1 MKKITSKF
9 LSIIL
14 VMTLLLNMFSPFT
27 VFALELIEQE
37 EQIQK
42 EQTSEIYEEEVP
54 LPEEKEISE
63 EKNTSEE
70 VQNKEEVSE
79 DKTGNDKEIATI
91 DNTTTTT
98 ITTKANEETTSS
110 IPMTD
115 IAEKG
120 NIEVETHL
128 VLPIVNCEKNNL
140 TFTIYDSAHQSA
152 SINLNKVNEPQDGY
166 YEDTIKLGDQKIRFV
181 ATERDKDGH
190 LLSGVDKNENVV
202 YISVNLYSLNKGNY
216 TIELKGKHFITYQ
229 VPVTLDK
236 FSKRVKFTDEKGM
249 FEIGDINGD
258 GKVTELDSNLMLDAL
273 DSNSTKYD
281 LNLDGV
287 VDIADLN
294 YISAIIYGQ
303 EKSASI
309 EDTNAIIESKN
320 ISFEVNEKILS
331 EESADLSSIFT
342 DEGIVKLQQVDNNPI
357 ELGIDLSGQE
367 KSESVPMREVRI
379 TVGENAPQGM
389 LLRIETESG
398 EIIEKNAFATTANNI
413 HYFTEEVS
421 EGTLKI
427 DLGKQVAVKKVTIV
441 VTETSTNKLADIAKV
456 EFLNNVKVETSMPEN
471 FYTPTITNIDTS
483 VSEQLTVNF
492 SSVPNVTGYEIEIV
506 GPKINT
512 IFQTTFTTF
521 TIEDLKNYA
530 TYNIRVQ
537 SVNQEWRS
545 GWSDISKASPQSTR
559 KPPAVDMVT
568 ATPTYSGIDFGW
580 KDMDD
585 TLSYNI
591 YYRKVGSEEY
601 TKISEIT
608 GTKYSLKGLEAA
620 VEYEAYLTG
629 NNPLGEG
636 SASQTV
642 KAKTL
647 KADAAIV
654 PQYKLINTK
663 VANAEKNNHIKD
675 VIYADGTMTDNN
687 KFAIVDD
694 KFATYWE
701 KTSWHAGTYYSEN
714 SRVPIVVLDKA
725 YKMDEFILTVPDSYQ
740 YTLKTTP
747 ANDGDIMFRY
757 WQDETET
764 FDNSTRTSIKA
775 TLKALKDENGRI
787 YYLMKLDEPVTAN
800 AVQFGVTVANNGS
813 SAQISEV
820 KLYEYD
826 SLVDDVAKLF
836 VDDLR
841 VELAKG
847 VTQKDIDALRER
859 ANIKDNDEYSPYRDS
874 VLADLDYAEK
884 ILKDE
889 KLNDVIVLNPNI
901 SNSYNSHLKF
911 AMTINDYQPLGIV
924 ARPGDTLNVYVG
936 STGKINV
943 QLVYTQY
950 HAEANAWSKTYNLQK
965 GQNIITIDAIGS
977 AESERGGSVYV
988 RYTSAPDTKNPI
1000 KVRVSGGTKIP
1011 MLDVSTIT
1019 DATEKEKAIKTYISD
1034 LQKYNASLENIYAQE
1049 EKTFDNRNSVLAS
1062 TEIVT
1067 EHGLFSVSSLAV
1079 ENALNSVSD
1088 KVSRLAESTY
1098 AFDEMM
1104 EMFYR
1109 QKGLKR
1115 NAEDKK
1121 DEMPKARINI
1131 RYMRMFDGAF
1141 MYAGGYHV
1149 GIEYGSIAGLVQASR
1164 NTDAATGYF
1173 GWGISHEVGHQINQS
1188 DTVFAEVTNNI
1199 YALLAQTSN
1208 DSDKSRLEISNIY
1221 EKIYSKVTSHTL
1233 GRAQNVFVQLGMYWQ
1248 LHLAYDDN
1256 KTFEDTNSVYSK
1268 INHYSRTYNNTKK
1281 YTRDELTILYACM
1294 ATGKDLTDF
1303 FATWGLTASDTL
1315 KEELATLDL
1324 EKETKAIYYL
1334 NDAARRYRL
1343 SGQKGISAT
1352 TKLDADISESNS
1364 QDKRV
1369 TLNFNVNAE
1378 EDKIL
1383 GYEILRNN
1391 TSIGFVTGDTHTFT
1405 DVIGAENNRA
1415 YTYQIVAYDYLL
1427 NKTNTITLD
1436 EIKIS
1441 HDGSIVKDNFTIE
1454 SNFKEKGEIVD
1465 NEDETLDHAKLH
1477 VNNLIDGNAKTGFNG
1492 TERIRTLSQTNDRPS
1507 LSNDNNNAYVIINLN
1522 AKMAVSGIK
1531 YRALVENATLNSN
1544 TIKKYKIS
1552 VSSNGTDWTIARTG
1566 TFNLTVDKPEETIYF
1581 MGQDKDSESQLW
1593 TYNDISYIKIESDG
1607 NRNGLSGAEIDII
1620 APPGDNID
1628 LEMKDETTPVIGILE
1643 NDYCYLTEG
1652 CPNEVDE
1659 NGDPV
1664 GIIKKD
1670 SVIIQGSYRGS
1681 PSFNNILIGDAND
1694 DTKVYS
1700 GYQLIFAEI
1709 NSDMTVY
1716 EVAKGTW
1723 LFVMTKEQYEAMLN
1737 SSSAIRA
1744 YLYRVNDAVSLDG
1757 QRLTSTSKAVSN
1769 LKAYNEL
1776 EKIQLTSTTKND

>member
-1 MKKITSKF
+1 MKKIVNNL
-9 LSIIL
+9 LSMLL
-14 VMTLLLNMFSPFT
+14 VSAMLFNLFSPFA
-27 VFALELIEQE
+27 VFALEEADTNSQTQE
-37 EQIQK
+37 IF
-42 EQTSEIYEEEVP
+42 EEEIP
-54 LPEEKEISE
+54 TEETKNTEEVATSSE
-63 EKNTSEE
+63 ESSQETEQPKQED
-70 VQNKEEVSE
+70 QN
-79 DKTGNDKEIATI
+79 NATQNI
-91 DNTTTTT
+91 DQKTTTPIVTDTT
-98 ITTKANEETTSS
+98 TS
-110 IPMTD
+110 IPMSD
-115 IAEKG
+115 VAGKG
-120 NIEVETHL
+120 NIEVEAHL
-128 VLPIVNCEKNNL
+128 VLPIANVEKNNM
-140 TFTIYDSAHQSA
+140 TFTIYDSSNNKA
-152 SINLNKVNEPQDGY
+152 SIDLNKVNEPKDGY
-166 YEDTIKLGDQKIRFV
+166 YEDTISLGKQNIRIT
-181 ATERDKDGH
+181 ATERDKDGQ
-190 LLSGVDKNENVV
+190 LLSGIDKTENVV
-202 YISVNLYSLNKGNY
+202 YISVNLYSLDKGNY
-216 TIELKGKHFITYQ
+216 TVELKGKYFVTYKI
-229 VPVTLDK
+229 PVTLDK
-236 FSKRVKFTDEKGM
+236 FSQRLNLTDEKGM
-249 FEIGDINGD
+249 FEIGDINSD
-258 GKVTELDSNLMLDAL
+258 GKVDIKDNNLMINAIDNN
-273 DSNSTKYD
+273 DSKYD
-281 LNLDGV
+281 LNLDGA

-294 YISAIIYGQ
+294 YITAIINST
-303 EKSASI
+303 EKTVNY
-309 EDTNAIIESKN
+309 ENTNAIIDSEN
-320 ISFEVNEKILS
+320 ITFEVKENMLAEG
-331 EESADLSSIFT
+331 SADLSTIFT
-342 DEGIVKLQQVDNNPI
+342 DEGVIKLQQVDNKPI
-357 ELGIDLSGQE
+357 ELGIDLSGQDA
-367 KSESVPMREVRI
+367 KESVEMREVRI
-379 TVGENAPQGM
+379 TVGENVPQGM
-389 LLRIETESG
+389 LIRVETENG
-398 EIIEKNAFATTANNI
+398 DIIEKNVFAPTANTI
-413 HYFTEEVS
+413 HYFTEEVT
-421 EGTLKI
+421 EGTLKV
-427 DLGKQVAVKKVTIV
+427 DLGKQVAVKKVTII
-441 VTETSTNKLADIAKV
+441 VTEASTNNLADIAKV

-471 FYTPTITNIDTS
+471 FYTPTITNVDTS

-506 GPKINT
+506 GPEINT
-512 IFQTTFTTF
+512 IFQTTFTSF

-530 TYNIRVQ
+530 NYTIKVQ

-545 GWSDISKASPQSTR
+545 GWSDPYTASPQSTR

-580 KDMDD
+580 KDMED

-608 GTKYSLKGLEAA
+608 GIKYSLKGLEAA

-647 KADAAIV
+647 KSDATIV
-654 PQYKLINTK
+654 PQYKLINTS
-663 VANAEKNNHIKD
+663 VDGAEKNNHIKD
-675 VIYADGTMTDNN
+675 VLYSAGTMTDNN
-687 KFAIVDD
+687 GYSIVDD
-694 KFATYWE
+694 KFDTYFSVNDWQINA
-701 KTSWHAGTYYSEN
+701 HYSN
-714 SRVPIVVLDKA
+714 MGAPIIVLDNS
-725 YKMDEFILTVPDSYQ
+725 YKMNEFILTVPDTS
-740 YTLKTTP
+740 TP
-747 ANDGDIMFRY
+747 
-757 WQDETET
+757 
-764 FDNSTRTSIKA
+764 SIKKTA
-775 TLKALKDENGRI
+775 ENDLKVYYFEKDSYKEADRKVVSANLTTKKDENNRI
-787 YYLMKLDEPVTAN
+787 YYVIRTTEPITAT
-800 AVQFGVTVANNGS
+800 AIQFGLTASKAPIEFN
-813 SAQISEV
+813 EV
-820 KLYEYD
+820 KIYKYD

-859 ANIKDNDEYSPYRDS
+859 ADIKDNDEYSPYRDS

-950 HAEANAWSKTYNLQK
+950 HAEANAWNKTYNLQK

-988 RYTSAPDTKNPI
+988 RYTSTPDAKNPI

-1019 DATEKEKAIKTYISD
+1019 DDAEKEAAIETYVNE
-1034 LQKYNASLENIYAQE
+1034 LKKYNASLKDVYTKEN
-1049 EKTFDNRNSVLAS
+1049 KTFDNRNSVLAS

-1079 ENALNSVSD
+1079 ENALDSVSN

-1115 NAEDKK
+1115 NAEDTK

-1164 NTDAATGYF
+1164 NTDDATGYF
-1173 GWGISHEVGHQINQS
+1173 GWGISHEIGHQINQS

-1315 KEELATLDL
+1315 KEELAALDL

-1352 TKLDADISESNS
+1352 TKLEANISESNS

-1405 DVIGAENNRA
+1405 DIIGAENNRA

-1427 NKTNTITLD
+1427 NKTNTVTLD

-1465 NEDETLDHAKLH
+1465 NEDETLDHSKLH

-1492 TERIRTLSQTNDRPS
+1492 TERIRTLSQTNDKPS

-1522 AKMAVSGIK
+1522 SKMAVSGIK
-1531 YRALVENATLNSN
+1531 YCASVENGVLNPN
-1544 TIKKYKIS
+1544 TIKKYNIY
-1552 VSSNGTDWTIARTG
+1552 VSSNGTDWTDWTLARTG
-1566 TFNLTVDKPEETIYF
+1566 TFNLTADKPEETVYF

-1607 NRNGLSGAEIDII
+1607 NKAGLSGTEIDII

-1628 LEMKDETTPVIGILE
+1628 IEMKGETPVIGILE
-1643 NDYCYLTEG
+1643 NDYCYLTDG

-1694 DTKVYS
+1694 ETKVYS

-1723 LFVMTKEQYEAMLN
+1723 LFVMTKEQYETMLN
-1737 SSSAIRA
+1737 SSSTIRA